1 MKRSKNFIILVLIL
15 CISIFI
21 IANTK
26 QKKYS
31 EKKECNNQQSC
42 PEKKDKYNDYH
53 ILNPLYRFIA
63 SA

>member
-1 MKRSKNFIILVLIL
+1 MKRSQNFIFLIL
-15 CISIFI
+15 LLFISIFI

-26 QKKYS
+26 QKKQS
-31 EKKECNNQQSC
+31 EKKECNNQLRC
-42 PEKKDKYNDYH
+42 IEKKDKYNDYH